1 MKWFVFSLSK
11 KVLLAH
17 LVVLLPIL
25 VIFLISYNANKS
37 HIERLVLENLGTL
50 AMEREGEIRLF
61 MEANKRR
68 VQDFATDGFIRD
80 SLEKIRSGAK
90 NGDALGE
97 YLRKNK
103 HPLDKNLSGIM
114 IVSLK
119 GRIIAS
125 TDPARNGLDVS
136 KEPFFTGAGNG
147 AMVAEQSISEGWPPE
162 IFFSSPLYGRS
173 TGDPIG
179 VIANSFNLREL
190 DRILADGLDRPLV
203 ARKHAYDDSKSMEV
217 YLVNGKKLM
226 LTQSRFSSDTILKTK
241 VDTAP
246 VRRCL
251 DEKRPTAGYYL
262 DYRGIEVAGASI
274 CLAKMNWVLLAEV
287 DKNDALTPVFAI
299 RKYAVI
305 AVVLTVVVLLLLYL
319 FSSNVVIKRINAL
332 STAARDV
339 ADGNYAVRIPVKNDD
354 ELGRLSESFNAMAE
368 GIAERNRI
376 KHIMDEA
383 QQRLT
388 AIIDATPDF
397 VATASPD
404 GRILYMNKA
413 ARKIAGLADA
423 DDISNLR
430 IRDVHPEWAADIVLD
445 KGLPTAAGYGIW
457 QGETSIM
464 ARSGELTPTSQVII
478 AHKDASNNVLYYST
492 IARDISEGK
501 RAEEAVRKL
510 NVELEG
516 RVAERTAMLEAVN
529 RELEAF
535 SYSVAHDLRAPLRI
549 IDGFSAAILEESG
562 KTLENSSLEHLRRV
576 RAASSRMAQLIDDLL
591 DLSHVTR
598 ARMDMTEVDLSAIA
612 RGIAEELKKSQP
624 ERDAAFVIQDN
635 LMATADARLLKIV
648 LDNLIGNAWKFT
660 GAKSPAV
667 IQVGSAGD
675 EGDRRVYFVKDNGAG
690 FDMRYAGRLFG
701 AFQRLHANAEFAGT
715 GVGLATVERI
725 IRRHNGRVWAEAAV
739 DSGATF
745 YFTL

>member
-1 MKWFVFSLSK
+1 MKWFSFSLSK

-17 LVVLLPIL
+17 LMVLLPIL

-37 HIERLVLENLGTL
+37 HIERLVLENLGML

-80 SLEKIRSGAK
+80 SLEKIHSGAK
-90 NGDALGE
+90 NGDTLGE

-103 HPLDKNLSGIM
+103 HPLDKNISGIM
-114 IVSLK
+114 IISVN
-119 GRIIAS
+119 GRVVAS

-136 KEPFFTGAGNG
+136 SSPLFAGAGSV
-147 AMVAEQSISEGWPPE
+147 ATVAEQIIGTGGTPE
-162 IFFSSPLYGRS
+162 IVFSSPVYGRN
-173 TGDPIG
+173 TGAPIG
-179 VIANSFNLREL
+179 IIANSFNLREL
-190 DRILADGLDRPLV
+190 GRILAEGLDRPLAV
-203 ARKHAYDDSKSMEV
+203 KKHAYDGSRSMEV
-217 YLVNGKKLM
+217 YLVNGDRLM
-226 LTQSRFSSDTILKTK
+226 LTQSRFISDSVLKTK

-246 VRRCL
+246 VKLCL

-262 DYRGIEVAGASI
+262 DYRGVEVAGASI
-274 CLAKMNWVLLAEV
+274 CLQAMNWVLLAEV
-287 DKNDALTPVFAI
+287 DKNDALAPVFAI
-299 RKYAVI
+299 RNYAFI
-305 AVVLTVVVLLLLYL
+305 AMGLTVVVLLLLYL

-332 STAARDV
+332 STAAKDV
-339 ADGNYAVRIPVKNDD
+339 ADGNYAVLIPVKNND
-354 ELGRLSESFNAMAE
+354 ELGRLSESFNSMAE

-376 KHIMDEA
+376 KRIMDEA

-388 AIIDATPDF
+388 AIIDTTPDF

-413 ARKIAGLADA
+413 AKRLVGLDDA

-430 IRDVHPEWAADIVLD
+430 IRDVHPGWAANIVLD
-445 KGLPTAAGYGIW
+445 KGLPIAAGYGIW
-457 QGETSIM
+457 QGETAIM

-478 AHKDASNNVLYYST
+478 AHKDSSGEVVYYST
-492 IARDISEGK
+492 IARDISERK

-516 RVAERTAMLEAVN
+516 RVAERTAALEAVN

-549 IDGFSAAILEESG
+549 IDGFSAAILEESE

-576 RAASSRMAQLIDDLL
+576 RAASSRMAQLIDDLMGL
-591 DLSHVTR
+591 AQVTR
-598 ARMDMTEVDLSAIA
+598 ARMDMTNVDLSAIA
-612 RGIAEELKKSQP
+612 RGIVEELKNSQP
-624 ERDAAFVIQDN
+624 ERNVAFVIQDN
-635 LMATADARLLKIV
+635 LFARADARLLRIV

-660 GAKSPAV
+660 GAKETAV
-667 IQVGSAGD
+667 IQLGSSG
-675 EGDRRVYFVKDNGAG
+675 EELGKSVYFVKDNGAG

-701 AFQRLHANAEFAGT
+701 AFQRLHADAEFAGT

-739 DSGATF
+739 DNGATF